1 MEQIIRQAS
10 QQKSASENIE
20 IGNLTKEL
28 LSSFPLERYEAL
40 FFAITGFMQ
49 ASSATVTQPD
59 VKKKLEEVL
68 EPSELPPKEMLDE
81 LCQMAFQIHGTAI
94 APWIPYLWKKTAF
107 NDVIFTEEGNPR
119 FDESTIFFKSDSD
132 AASVVRHAIASK
144 SALNLVIC
152 EFIDEGSS
160 QIAGRLLERDGI
172 AVLYARKTM
181 GDAEYI
187 EAALQAHHLNG
198 IVIFHN
204 DVPESSGV
212 FLEVVEKFGLRFGT
226 VREYDDS
233 KPKTKEMIDEMRNH
247 PLIQQVPSV
256 TYKPRPLYG
265 EELCK
270 EAGKYFNSNPEFLRL
285 LASSKVNA
293 ATICSSRKLLNHM
306 TEDEDWKGVQ
316 KYLSSAIK
324 LDISTDM
331 VKSRQVLSDSYDVD
345 VLNTDT
351 DPHLIVRMA
360 RKAIDKHQPFRFIAC
375 GGPGTGKTAFAHW
388 LAGQLG
394 KELLVKGVA
403 DIQKVFIGESEAA
416 IRAVF
421 SEAEEKDAI
430 ILLDECEAYL
440 GKRMDSSSSGG
451 KTYNSITNCFLTE
464 IERFNGILI
473 CTTNRLD
480 IVDGAF
486 HRRLHRIVNFGFPT
500 ESSMRRLFSRYFP
513 GIEFDANALDDI
525 CRSGCI
531 GPGDFSILKELIEY
545 MDEGEVTPGFILSS
559 LEKTAERRG
568 ASTKPNRII
577 GFQ

>member
-1 MEQIIRQAS
+1 MEQIIKQAGKR
-10 QQKSASENIE
+10 KSATENIE
-20 IGNLTKEL
+20 IEILTKEL

-40 FFAITGFMQ
+40 FFATIGFLQ
-49 ASSATVTQPD
+49 ANSGNVTQSE
-59 VKKKLEEVL
+59 VKKELDEVL
-68 EPSELPPKEMLDE
+68 EPSGLPPKGKLDE
-81 LCQMAFQIHGTAI
+81 LCQLAFQKNGTAVV
-94 APWIPYLWKKTAF
+94 PWIPYLWKKTAF

-119 FDESTIFFKSDSD
+119 FDESAIFFKSDSD
-132 AASVVRHAIASK
+132 ATSVVRHAIASK

-172 AVLYARKTM
+172 PVLYARKAM
-181 GDAEYI
+181 GDTEYI

-204 DVPESSGV
+204 DVPESSSV

-233 KPKTKEMIDEMRNH
+233 KPKTKEVIEEMRNH

-270 EAGKYFNSNPEFLRL
+270 EAGKYFNSNPDFLRL
-285 LASSKVNA
+285 LASSKVNV

-324 LDISTDM
+324 LDISADM

-351 DPHLIVRMA
+351 DPHMIERMA
-360 RKAIDKHQPFRFIAC
+360 RKAIDKHQPFRMMAC
-375 GGPGTGKTAFAHW
+375 GGSGTGKTAFAHW

-394 KELLVKGVA
+394 KELIVKGL
-403 DIQKVFIGESEAA
+403 
-416 IRAVF
+416 
-421 SEAEEKDAI
+421 
-430 ILLDECEAYL
+430 LLDECEAYL
-440 GKRMDSSSSGG
+440 GKRLDSSSSGG
-451 KTYNSITNCFLTE
+451 NTYNSITNCFLTE

-480 IVDGAF
+480 LVDGAF

-500 ESSMRRLFSRYFP
+500 ESSMRRLFVRYFQ
-513 GIEFDANALDDI
+513 GVQFDEDALDAI
-525 CRSGCI
+525 CRCGCI
-531 GPGDFSILKELIEY
+531 GPGDFSILKEMIEY
-545 MDEGEVTPGFILSS
+545 MDEDEVTPGFILSS
-559 LEKTAERRG
+559 LEKAAERRG
-568 ASTKPNRII
+568 ASTKPNRIM

>member
-1 MEQIIRQAS
+1 MEQIIKQAGKR
-10 QQKSASENIE
+10 KSASENIE

-49 ASSATVTQPD
+49 ANSDNVTQPD
-59 VKKKLEEVL
+59 VRKKLEEVL
-68 EPSELPPKEMLDE
+68 KPSELPPKEKLDE
-81 LCQMAFQIHGTAI
+81 LCQMAFQIHGTAV
-94 APWIPYLWKKTAF
+94 APWIPFLWKKTAF
-107 NDVIFTEEGNPR
+107 SGVIFTEEGNPR
-119 FDESTIFFKSDSD
+119 FDESAIFFKNDSD
-132 AASVVRHAIASK
+132 AASVIRHAIGSK
-144 SALNLVIC
+144 SALNLMIC

-172 AVLYARKTM
+172 PVLYARTAM

-204 DVPESSGV
+204 DVPESSSV

-226 VREYDDS
+226 VREYDDD
-233 KPKTKEMIDEMRNH
+233 KPRTKEVIEEMRSH

-265 EELCK
+265 EELCR

-293 ATICSSRKLLNHM
+293 ATICSLNHM
-306 TEDEDWKGVQ
+306 TEDEDWKGVR

-324 LDISTDM
+324 LDISTDI

-351 DPHLIVRMA
+351 DPHMIERMA
-360 RKAIDKHQPFRFIAC
+360 RKAIDKHQPFRMMAC
-375 GGPGTGKTAFAHW
+375 GGSGTGKTAFAHW

-394 KELLVKGVA
+394 KVLIVKGVA

-421 SEAEEKDAI
+421 SEAEVKDAI

-440 GKRMDSSSSGG
+440 GKRMDASSSGG
-451 KTYNSITNCFLTE
+451 KSYNSITNCFLTE

-513 GIEFDANALDDI
+513 GIQFDANALDGI
-525 CRSGCI
+525 CRCGCI
-531 GPGDFSILKELIEY
+531 GPGDFSILKEMIEY
-545 MDEGEVTPGFILSS
+545 MDEDEVTPGFILSS